1 MKRQATNQIAETIGA
16 NMRAARD
23 RKGWTQHE
31 LALKIGSQA
40 FEVSRWEKGRHRP
53 QDQTLA
59 VLAHVL
65 EMDFADFFTEPERE
79 AA

>member
-1 MKRQATNQIAETIGA
+1 MKRQATNQITEIIGA
-16 NMRAARD
+16 NIRAGRD
-23 RKGWTQHE
+23 RLRLTQHE
-31 LALKIGSQA
+31 LALRIGSQA

-53 QDQTLA
+53 QDETLA
-59 VLAHVL
+59 ALADAL